1 MPATA
6 SYSTHWPF
14 SPFEEPGPMMTS
26 EKVPAESSTDV
37 RAVNDEEG
45 PNEMP
50 AHSMSPAA
58 TAGSVTV
65 RLVTADPCVEVC

>member
-1 MPATA
+1 
-6 SYSTHWPF
+6 
-14 SPFEEPGPMMTS
+14 MMTS

-37 RAVNDEEG
+37 RAPTDDAG
-45 PNEMP
+45 PKEIP

-58 TAGSVTV
+58 TEGSVTV